1 MMHMQ
6 MAKIKIKIRISA
18 KISRVIPKGGKKV
31 HQSMLKTTILPWSL
45 SATVR

>member
-18 KISRVIPKGGKKV
+18 KISRVIPKGKKV

>member
-18 KISRVIPKGGKKV
+18 KISRVIPKGGKKFINRC
-31 HQSMLKTTILPWSL
+31 LKLQFCL
-45 SATVR
+45 GR

>member
-18 KISRVIPKGGKKV
+18 KISRVIPKGGK
-31 HQSMLKTTILPWSL
+31 SSSID
-45 SATVR
+45 A